1 MCPYFWHMSSKTILH
16 VALIAGAAFFSVL
29 PARCWSQSDLE
40 FWKEQ
45 TVQRINC
52 ADFESFQSRFPTWY
66 DSNAVP
72 TIKDSVPEL
81 DALER
86 ALQPW
91 GQDPELE
98 DACVQS
104 LLEGNML
111 RLQILH
117 AMHGLYGKDI
127 ERALA
132 LKEIPSSFQWIPV
145 LASAYNHAFN
155 SGNKRAGLWGLTRAQ
170 ADKENIARSIY
181 VDERMLPHVS
191 TRAAIDILDR
201 LQRRFP
207 MNPER
212 VLVGF
217 FKGMPFASRWS
228 GKPGYDQALDEWLSF
243 YRVVARFMV
252 NLDSPEFEAQWGE
265 VLTEWESIAC
275 PGEFNR
281 AGLKA
286 VLNMTE
292 DVQKQLLPWWIHETM
307 PCNTFDEFQPFVPKN
322 WSETWNNNLENLANW
337 DENPD
342 LEPPVPH
349 TTTESKKQVASP
361 SRSLPCTEHEVKKGD
376 TLYNISKR
384 FPGTTPEQIAATN
397 GIDTVIKIGQTLC
410 IPRAE

>member
-1 MCPYFWHMSSKTILH
+1 MSSKTILS
-16 VALIAGAAFFSVL
+16 VALIAGAAFFSAL
-29 PARCWSQSDLE
+29 PTGCWSQLNLDL
-40 FWKEQ
+40 WKEL
-45 TVQRINC
+45 TVERINC
-52 ADFESFQSRFPTWY
+52 ADFESFQNRVPTWY
-66 DSNAVP
+66 DSNALP

-91 GQDPELE
+91 GQDPQLE
-98 DACVQS
+98 NACVQS

-145 LASAYNHAFN
+145 LASAYNHAYN
-155 SGNKRAGLWGLTRAQ
+155 GSNERAGLWGLTRAQ
-170 ADKENIARSIY
+170 AGKENIVRSIY

-191 TRAAIDILDR
+191 THAAIDILDR

-212 VLVGF
+212 VLVGY

-228 GKPGYDQALDEWLSF
+228 GKPGYDPALDEWLSF

-252 NLDSPEFEAQWGE
+252 NLDSPEFDSQWGE
-265 VLTEWESIAC
+265 ALTEWEAIRC
-275 PGEFNR
+275 PGELSR
-281 AGLKA
+281 SGLKA

-292 DVQKQLLPWWIHETM
+292 DVQKQLLPWWINETM
-307 PCNTFDEFQPFVPKN
+307 PCNTFDEFQPFVPKK
-322 WSETWNNNLENLANW
+322 WAETWGKNVEDLALWNENSGLEV
-337 DENPD
+337 PT
-342 LEPPVPH
+342 PH
-349 TTTESKKQVASP
+349 TTTESKKQVTPPKLSI
-361 SRSLPCTEHEVKKGD
+361 PCIEHEVKKGD

-410 IPRAE
+410 IPQAQ